1 MVDGYLLLSLP
12 IYKQTRRGNDA
23 ASFPIPG
30 YVLFCW
36 VVPKTLPLLW
46 PLLFLAILLFGLS

>member
-30 YVLFCW
+30 YVLL
-36 VVPKTLPLLW
+36 VPKLCSS
-46 PLLFLAILLFGLS
+46 LAPSLFGHSTVWSFLNEE